1 MAANL
6 YLLPCPK
13 CHHSLELASRQAG
26 QSVQC
31 SECEHSFEAPRLG
44 ELKRLKQVDSTDS
57 GSTTAAPSSILKR
70 WLFTLGLAVTVLLGA
85 AGVGVY
91 QFASSI
97 QHEIDA
103 DGALQNIETRI
114 EEMSDAEIY
123 HVAASYDPEDTIG
136 EYFQPSQV
144 KGNKQ
149 GEILK
154 YVAYGL
160 LGLAAA
166 GLLMLIGSFLVK

>member
-6 YLLPCPK
+6 YLLPCPQ
-13 CHHSLELASRQAG
+13 CQHPFELASRQAG

-31 SECEHSFEAPRLG
+31 LQCEHSFDAPRLG
-44 ELKRLKQVDSTDS
+44 ELKQLEKVAATDS
-57 GSTTAAPSSILKR
+57 GPATAEPSSVLKR
-70 WLFTLGLAVTVLLGA
+70 WLFTLGLAMTVLLGA

-91 QFASSI
+91 QFANSI
-97 QHEIDA
+97 QQEIDA
-103 DGALQNIETRI
+103 EGAMSDIETRI
-114 EEMSDAEIY
+114 EEMSDADVY
-123 HVAASYDPEDTIG
+123 RVAASYDPEDSIG
-136 EYFQPSQV
+136 EYFQPGSV
-144 KGNKQ
+144 KSNKQ

-166 GLLMLIGSFLVK
+166 GLLMLIGSFMIR